1 MNSGYSSL
9 STKLTIKNIS
19 ASQEDESKRFR
30 KLSLIS
36 EGGAT
41 EAGQDAAESSTT
53 STTVTEVNGADLRS
67 EYRWKNRFEWVSQN
81 KPYRPEDSSYA
92 DSLSNTESDTYSRP
106 SSLSSSAL
114 PEATAYKYDSH
125 AYSSETSTPPEEH
138 ITPGNR
144 LNDGASVYLSG
155 EGEPAGERRYEWR
168 RSLVEQEEPAAAAG
182 ERERLREAEPER
194 IKSRWDSP
202 QLHVSGLSST
212 QQSSYDATD
221 SFRGHDDYDSS
232 LFTGVFQ
239 ATRVELVSEPAAPP
253 STPPASPDT
262 DSPSQFEMDS
272 LVDTLKSMGPT
283 LKPRHTLMRG
293 PAPTLISSLPPIV
306 EDAPSPV
313 TADVPD
319 SGTSALNGF
328 HSQPTLPTLPADLG
342 LKRSTVRDTRSP
354 LELMKQ
360 SQQVSL
366 HSERKKLHSSLHRL
380 HKTTVKIYFQSNC
393 MNVAYIN

>member
-19 ASQEDESKRFR
+19 PSQEDESKRFR
-30 KLSLIS
+30 KLSLIR
-36 EGGAT
+36 EGGAA
-41 EAGQDAAESSTT
+41 EAGQDAVESSTT
-53 STTVTEVNGADLRS
+53 STTVTEVNGADLSS
-67 EYRWKNRFEWVSQN
+67 EYRWKNRFEWVSRDR
-81 KPYRPEDSSYA
+81 PYTPEDSSYA
-92 DSLSNTESDTYSRP
+92 DSLSNRVSDTYSGP

-114 PEATAYKYDSH
+114 PEATAYKYVSH
-125 AYSSETSTPPEEH
+125 AYSSETSTSPEEH

-144 LNDGASVYLSG
+144 LYDRAKVYLSG

-168 RSLVEQEEPAAAAG
+168 SSLVEQEEPAAAAG
-182 ERERLREAEPER
+182 ERERQREAEPER

-202 QLHVSGLSST
+202 QLLVSGLSST

-221 SFRGHDDYDSS
+221 SFRDHDDYDSS
-232 LFTGVFQ
+232 RFTGVFQ

-283 LKPRHTLMRG
+283 LKPRHTLMR
-293 PAPTLISSLPPIV
+293 PPVPTLVSSLPPIV

-313 TADVPD
+313 TSDVPD
-319 SGTSALNGF
+319 SITSALNGF

-360 SQQVSL
+360 SQQVLL
-366 HSERKKLHSSLHRL
+366 HSEKK
-380 HKTTVKIYFQSNC
+380 TQ
-393 MNVAYIN
+393 